1 MLRARAAGIA
11 TTQSVEK
18 RMAIESVGIVGA
30 GTMGNGIAQAV
41 GVAGLTAVMIDVS
54 DDALQRG
61 VATLTHSLDR
71 LVSKDKLDAAARDA
85 ALARI
90 DTSTDY
96 RRLAGVDLVIEAA
109 TENAELKTRIL
120 KQIDAV
126 ARPDAIVASNTSS
139 ISITAL
145 ATTLADPTRF
155 IGMHFFNPVPM
166 MPLVEVIRGLQ
177 TRDDVA
183 TAVHQLAATL
193 GKTPIGVKNA
203 PGFVVNRIL
212 VPMINEA
219 FFVLQE
225 GIASAEEIDAGMKLG
240 ANHPIGPLALA
251 DLVGLDVCLSVM
263 DVFLK
268 DFGDSKYRACP
279 LLREMVAAGRLGRK
293 AGRGVYDY
301 DKVS

>member
-1 MLRARAAGIA
+1 
-11 TTQSVEK
+11 
-18 RMAIESVGIVGA
+18 MAIETLAIETIGIVGA
-30 GTMGNGIAQAV
+30 GTMGNGIAQAAA
-41 GVAGLTAVMIDVS
+41 VAGLKAVMIDVN
-54 DDALQRG
+54 DDALKRG
-61 VATLTHSLDR
+61 VATLTHSMER
-71 LVSKDKLDAAARDA
+71 LVSKGKFDAAVRDG
-85 ALARI
+85 ALARVE
-90 DTSTDY
+90 TSTDY
-96 RRLAGVDLVIEAA
+96 QRLASADLVIEAA

-139 ISITAL
+139 LSITAL
-145 ATTLADPTRF
+145 ATTLKDPTRF

-177 TRDDVA
+177 TSDQTA
-183 TAVHQLAATL
+183 KAVHEMAARL
-193 GKTPIGVKNA
+193 EKTPIGVKNA

-225 GIASAEEIDAGMKLG
+225 GIAGAEDIDAGMKLG

-293 AGRGVYDY
+293 TGRGVYQY